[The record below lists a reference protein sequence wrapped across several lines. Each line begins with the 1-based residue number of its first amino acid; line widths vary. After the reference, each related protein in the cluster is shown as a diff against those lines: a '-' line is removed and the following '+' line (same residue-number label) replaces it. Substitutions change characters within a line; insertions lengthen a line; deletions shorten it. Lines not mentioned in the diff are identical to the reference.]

1 MEDAN
6 KILIW
11 IALHLYIALGGRDIL
26 TILVFQSMSMEYL
39 SIYSYFIQ
47 FH

>member
-11 IALHLYIALGGRDIL
+11 IALHLCIALGSMGIL